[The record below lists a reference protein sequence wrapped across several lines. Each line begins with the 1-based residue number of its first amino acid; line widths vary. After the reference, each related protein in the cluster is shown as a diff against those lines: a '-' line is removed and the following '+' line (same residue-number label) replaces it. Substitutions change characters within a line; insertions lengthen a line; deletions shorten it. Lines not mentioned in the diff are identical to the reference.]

1 MKKLRLF
8 MLLAISVAT
17 VSCSK
22 QNETATPEKSD
33 KLYDVNLSVS
43 TFSTEIVGLTSSVG
57 STRGAVSATNSTNA
71 VGDQIS
77 YIEYAIYNSSGLL
90 VKNATQVKS
99 LATFGTINEQ
109 LPAGSYRIFILGSTD
124 TYIIS
129 KDNYA
134 SVYVYFG
141 NRIADS
147 FMKTIDIKVA
157 EEPLSQSVVLE
168 RVVGKLEVQI
178 TDAIPANTAKIT
190 ISSSSGTAVYFNNSY
205 ERNPYAK
212 STETTLTSADYG
224 KLNFISSSFII
235 PLNSGSIIS
244 DVSIRAYNT
253 TGGLMVDKIV
263 KDVKVETNKKTVM
276 TGKLFTT
283 PAATTTGFS
292 IGLNS
297 DWNTTT
303 NNVSF

>member
-57 STRGAVSATNSTNA
+57 TTRGAVSATNTTNA
-71 VGDQIS
+71 AGDDIS
-77 YIEYAIYNSSGLL
+77 NIEYVIYNSSGLM
-90 VKNATQVKS
+90 VKNATQIKS

-109 LPAGSYRIFILGSTD
+109 LPTGNYRIFIVGSTEF
-124 TYIIS
+124 IS
-129 KDNYA
+129 MIKDNY
-134 SVYVYFG
+134 SQ
-141 NRIADS
+141 IALYPSSKVGDIFIKS
-147 FMKTIDIKVA
+147 IDLKVA
-157 EEPLSQSVVLE
+157 AETISQSVILD
-168 RVVGKLEVQI
+168 RIVGKIEVQI
-178 TDAIPANTAKIT
+178 TDAIPTNTAKIT
-190 ISSSSGTAVYFNNSY
+190 ISSSSGTVVYLNNNTDRY
-205 ERNPYAK
+205 PQAK
-212 STETTLTSADYG
+212 TAESTITSADYG
-224 KLNFISSSFII
+224 KTNFIASSFII
-235 PLNSGSIIS
+235 PSISGSLIS

-303 NNVSF
+303 NNVNF

>member
-109 LPAGSYRIFILGSTD
+109 LPAGNYKIFVVGSAD
-124 TYIIS
+124 NIS
-129 KDNYA
+129 LTKENYS
-134 SVYVYFG
+134 SVTVYFG
-141 NRIADS
+141 G
-147 FMKTIDIKVA
+147 KVA
-157 EEPLSQSVVLE
+157 DTFVKSFDLKVTDETVTQSIVLD
-168 RVVGKLEVQI
+168 RVTGKLEIQI
-178 TDAIPANTAKIT
+178 TDAIPTNTAKIT
-190 ISSSSGTAVYFNNSY
+190 VTSSSSVSIY
-205 ERNPYAK
+205 
-212 STETTLTSADYG
+212 LTSSSERYPQPKTSETSLSTLDYG
-224 KLNFISSSFII
+224 KTNFTLGSFII
-235 PLNSGSIIS
+235 PLTTGSIIS

-276 TGKLFTT
+276 TGKLFIT